1 MSASGSESAA
11 ARSAATAAQTS
22 AASGRDNNSLDRAC
36 AYADGLFETIAFYQG
51 RAPFWHWHMQ
61 RLQRDAARL
70 ALQPPAAGELLP
82 QAQSLAAGEDCVLRL
97 TLSRANGRGYWPLLD
112 VAAADRSLSSCRLHW
127 QRRDM
132 PSANSTGYVI
142 DWADM
147 HLGSQPLLGG
157 IKHLGRLEQVMAA
170 AEAQQRGLDELL
182 LCDADGYLVEAISS
196 NVLVYQDRQWLT
208 PAISSCGVSGVLRAW
223 LLAQGLISPVRL
235 HRAELSRPTAL
246 VLCNSVRGIQRVGVL
261 AGQAMPEHA
270 AVGALEDAVTR
281 FIQAAT

>member
-1 MSASGSESAA
+1 MSGSGRDSAA
-11 ARSAATAAQTS
+11 ARNDATAAQAS
-22 AASGRDNNSLDRAC
+22 ASSGRDNSGLDRAC
-36 AYADGLFETIAFYQG
+36 AYADGLFETIAFFQG
-51 RAPFWHWHMQ
+51 QAPFWHWHMQ

-70 ALQPPAAGELLP
+70 ALQPPAPAELLP

-112 VAAADRSLSSCRLHW
+112 VAAADRSLSSSRLHW
-127 QRRDM
+127 QRRAM
-132 PSANSTGYVI
+132 PPTNNAGYSI

-196 NVLVYQDRQWLT
+196 NVLVYQDGQWLT

-223 LLAQGLISPVRL
+223 LLAQGLISPARL
-235 HRAELSRPTAL
+235 HREDLSRPTAL
-246 VLCNSVRGIQRVGVL
+246 VLCNSVRGIQGVGVL
-261 AGQAMPEHA
+261 AGQAMPDHA
-270 AVGALEDAVTR
+270 AVGALGDAVTR